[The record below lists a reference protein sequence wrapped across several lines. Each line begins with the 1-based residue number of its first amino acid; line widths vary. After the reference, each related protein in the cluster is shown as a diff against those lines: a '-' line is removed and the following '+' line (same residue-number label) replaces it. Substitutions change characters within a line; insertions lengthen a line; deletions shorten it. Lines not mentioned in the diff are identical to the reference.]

1 MTDTLLGPLAELALR
16 SVDDYA
22 KKCGF
27 SDEVLTLARR
37 AAVIAAGE
45 ARDAAVAAEREKW
58 QAALAELYWASDAN
72 YCDGDEARESFARLE
87 AAQDAV
93 VALLGG
99 AGPAMAGARAT
110 HAPDELRPEFVAR
123 ATAQT

>member
-1 MTDTLLGPLAELALR
+1 MTDTLKRYSHWCNYDDGSGPAEADGDPDGDW
-16 SVDDYA
+16 VKY
-22 KKCGF
+22 
-27 SDEVLTLARR
+27 SDAI
-37 AAVIAAGE
+37 AV
-45 ARDAAVAAEREKW
+45 RDAAVAAEREKW

-110 HAPDELRPEFVAR
+110 
-123 ATAQT
+123 AQTLIAAPVLFRHGLRRSDG